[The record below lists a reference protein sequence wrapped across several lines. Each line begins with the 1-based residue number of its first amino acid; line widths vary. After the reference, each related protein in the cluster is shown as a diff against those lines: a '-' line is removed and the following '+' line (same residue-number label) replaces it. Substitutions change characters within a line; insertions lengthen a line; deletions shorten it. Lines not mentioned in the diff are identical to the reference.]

1 MAKWYL
7 TDINDEKKVV
17 EDMKKAS
24 DNISECLTG
33 KHKRGGKK

>member
-1 MAKWYL
+1 MAKYYL
-7 TDINDEKKVV
+7 TDINDEKKVA

>member
-1 MAKWYL
+1 MSNYYI
-7 TDINDEKKVV
+7 TNVDDEKKVV

>member
-7 TDINDEKKVV
+7 IDINDEKKVV
-17 EDMKKAS
+17 KDMKKAS

-33 KHKRGGKK
+33 KYKRRGKK